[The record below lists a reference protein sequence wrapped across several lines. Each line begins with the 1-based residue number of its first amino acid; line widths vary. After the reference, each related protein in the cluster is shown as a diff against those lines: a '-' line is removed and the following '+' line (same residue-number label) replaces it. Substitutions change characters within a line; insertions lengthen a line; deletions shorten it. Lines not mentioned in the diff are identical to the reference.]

1 MNATNK
7 YSFSLR
13 NRLVIQLVLL
23 ASFLSIIMFLGIRY
37 LIGETVTATQ
47 DGLLNA
53 AIASVENNIRN
64 EKNDIF
70 VDLPYETFSIL
81 GSVGEDKVFYRIDNN
96 NIFLTGYSDL
106 PKAKKY
112 GTSREPFF
120 QTIEFKGEKIRV
132 AAIEKVLS
140 INGRETNLRVMIG
153 QTKNLQN
160 TILSNVTNNM
170 LIIVSVFF
178 LLAIFLAFFSINAAL
193 RPVKLLAKVVSKR
206 GPQDLRKVEYPTPKE
221 LAPLVKSLNGFIIRL
236 KTTLRQTETFISE
249 AAHHIKTPL
258 ATVKAES
265 ELALYNSKT
274 PENRVHL
281 KNIIRSV
288 DQTSRSSAQL
298 LEHALVLYRA
308 EKIDKTE
315 CNIKQILSKII
326 QNYEPTANLRDIKI
340 NFIFI
345 PEKEITIFFDQVLF
359 ELAVRNLLDNA
370 IKYSQDESD
379 VNVTGEIVNKHKLI
393 INIKNISKFKSN
405 ENLNQLTKRF
415 QRGKNSNNIVGT
427 GLGLSIVLE
436 SIQILGGKFNI
447 KKNTKGE
454 VCASL
459 EFSSV

>member
-64 EKNDIF
+64 ENNDIF

-153 QTKNLQN
+153 QTKNLQS

-265 ELALYNSKT
+265 ELALYNSRT

-326 QNYEPTANLRDIKI
+326 LNYEPTANLRDIKI

-345 PEKEITIFFDQVLF
+345 PEKEITIFFD
-359 ELAVRNLLDNA
+359 
-370 IKYSQDESD
+370 
-379 VNVTGEIVNKHKLI
+379 
-393 INIKNISKFKSN
+393 
-405 ENLNQLTKRF
+405 
-415 QRGKNSNNIVGT
+415 
-427 GLGLSIVLE
+427 
-436 SIQILGGKFNI
+436 
-447 KKNTKGE
+447 
-454 VCASL
+454 
-459 EFSSV
+459 

>member
-64 EKNDIF
+64 ENNDIF

-153 QTKNLQN
+153 QTKNLQS

-265 ELALYNSKT
+265 ELALYNSRT

-326 QNYEPTANLRDIKI
+326 LNYEPTANLRDIKI

-345 PEKEITIFFDQVLF
+345 PEKEIF
-359 ELAVRNLLDNA
+359 ELLSSSSILVFMFEVSDFVRLISGALLMM
-370 IKYSQDESD
+370 S
-379 VNVTGEIVNKHKLI
+379 
-393 INIKNISKFKSN
+393 SN
-405 ENLNQLTKRF
+405 
-415 QRGKNSNNIVGT
+415 
-427 GLGLSIVLE
+427 
-436 SIQILGGKFNI
+436 
-447 KKNTKGE
+447 
-454 VCASL
+454 
-459 EFSSV
+459 FSPSCFRT

>member
-64 EKNDIF
+64 ENNDIF

-153 QTKNLQN
+153 QTKNLQS

-265 ELALYNSKT
+265 ELALYNSRT

-326 QNYEPTANLRDIKI
+326 LNYEPTANLRDIKI

-379 VNVTGEIVNKHKLI
+379 VNVTGEILR
-393 INIKNISKFKSN
+393 
-405 ENLNQLTKRF
+405 LQL
-415 QRGKNSNNIVGT
+415 
-427 GLGLSIVLE
+427 E
-436 SIQILGGKFNI
+436 H
-447 KKNTKGE
+447 
-454 VCASL
+454 
-459 EFSSV
+459 

>member
-1 MNATNK
+1 MNATKK

-13 NRLVIQLVLL
+13 NRLVIQLVVL

-160 TILSNVTNNM
+160 TILSNVTYNM

-265 ELALYNSKT
+265 ELALYNSRT

-379 VNVTGEIVNKHKLI
+379 VNVTGEIVNKHKLK

-405 ENLNQLTKRF
+405 ENLNKLTKRF
-415 QRGKNSNNIVGT
+415 RRGKDSNNIVGT

-447 KKNTKGE
+447 NKNSEGE
-454 VCASL
+454 ECASL

>member
-379 VNVTGEIVNKHKLI
+379 VNVTGEIVNKHKLK

-415 QRGKNSNNIVGT
+415 RRGKDSNNIVGT

-447 KKNTKGE
+447 NKNSEGE

>member
-1 MNATNK
+1 MA
-7 YSFSLR
+7 
-13 NRLVIQLVLL
+13 IPEC
-23 ASFLSIIMFLGIRY
+23 IR
-37 LIGETVTATQ
+37 I
-47 DGLLNA
+47 
-53 AIASVENNIRN
+53 S
-64 EKNDIF
+64 
-70 VDLPYETFSIL
+70 S
-81 GSVGEDKVFYRIDNN
+81 DNN

-379 VNVTGEIVNKHKLI
+379 VNVTGEIVNKHKLK

-415 QRGKNSNNIVGT
+415 RRGKDSNNIVGT

-447 KKNTKGE
+447 NKNSEGE

>member
-308 EKIDKTE
+308 EKINKNE

-447 KKNTKGE
+447 KKNTEGE

>member
-1 MNATNK
+1 MNATKK

-379 VNVTGEIVNKHKLI
+379 VNVTGEIVNKHKLK

-415 QRGKNSNNIVGT
+415 RRGKDSNNIVGT

-447 KKNTKGE
+447 NKNSEGE

>member
-13 NRLVIQLVLL
+13 NRLVIQLVVL

-379 VNVTGEIVNKHKLI
+379 VNVTGEIVNKHKLK

-415 QRGKNSNNIVGT
+415 RRGKDSNNIVGT

-447 KKNTKGE
+447 NKNSEGE

>member
-436 SIQILGGKFNI
+436 SIQILGGKFSI

>member
-1 MNATNK
+1 MNAIKK

-13 NRLVIQLVLL
+13 NRLVIQLVVL

-415 QRGKNSNNIVGT
+415 RRGKDSNNIVGT

-447 KKNTKGE
+447 NKNSEGE

>member
-415 QRGKNSNNIVGT
+415 RRGKDSNNIVGT

-447 KKNTKGE
+447 NKNSEGE

>member
-436 SIQILGGKFNI
+436 SIQILGGKFII

>member
-447 KKNTKGE
+447 NKNSEGE